1 MEKLTRLKCDEFI
14 TRLASSE
21 PTPGGGGAA
30 ALAGAIGMALG
41 SMVGELTVGKKKY
54 ADVEEDIKALMK
66 RADKLTGELISCTDE
81 DAEAFKP
88 LFKAYAMPKDDPDRD
103 KIMEQ
108 ALKCAADVPLR
119 VMRLSCEAIE
129 LMAELGEK
137 GSVLAISDAA
147 TGAALC
153 RAALLGGAVNVTANT
168 RLMKDREYADNLER
182 QSKAMRDTYIRLAD
196 RVYADVL
203 NRLQK

>member
-1 MEKLTRLKCDEFI
+1 MCGRCTAE
-14 TRLASSE
+14 
-21 PTPGGGGAA
+21 GYAA
-30 ALAGAIGMALG
+30 ILRG
-41 SMVGELTVGKKKY
+41 
-54 ADVEEDIKALMK
+54 D
-66 RADKLTGELISCTDE
+66 RAYGR
-81 DAEAFKP
+81 A
-88 LFKAYAMPKDDPDRD
+88 R
-103 KIMEQ
+103 
-108 ALKCAADVPLR
+108 R
-119 VMRLSCEAIE
+119 
-129 LMAELGEK
+129 K
-137 GSVLAISDAA
+137 GQRASDAA